1 LSSFI
6 LTLIFLSFSFR
17 LYTHGYD
24 FFAPG
29 EAVVYHLYS
38 RQHRKTIQ
46 AQETAE
52 RKQLKEQSRDI
63 VKSFFIKA
71 PEQENGH
78 DKPINDTVFSNEV
91 INHSFYGLGTI
102 RSKGEYEK
110 ESGINFE
117 KQEINHDFTKQME
130 YVIPG
135 NYRDFPLT
143 TINFESFSLV
153 EDELNDFKKQILENV
168 SLLNNS
174 NNNNNDNQNK
184 KIVSGSS
191 KALSNILKFL

>member
-1 LSSFI
+1 
-6 LTLIFLSFSFR
+6 

-52 RKQLKEQSRDI
+52 RKQLKEQSREI
-63 VKSFFIKA
+63 VKSFFIKLQ
-71 PEQENGH
+71 EQKDDP
-78 DKPINDTVFSNEV
+78 DKSMNDRVFSNEV
-91 INHSFYGLGTI
+91 INHSFYGLGSV
-102 RSKGEYEK
+102 RSKEEYER
-110 ESGINFE
+110 ESGIDFE
-117 KQEINHDFTKQME
+117 KQEIDHDFTKQME
-130 YVIPG
+130 YVIPA
-135 NYRDFPLT
+135 NYRDFPLAA
-143 TINFESFSLV
+143 INFESLSLV

-168 SLLNNS
+168 SMLQNS
-174 NNNNNDNQNK
+174 NSSNNNDNQNK
-184 KIVSGSS
+184 KVVADSS